1 MLDRDNMI
9 MTINNLFQTIFDYQ
23 DRIDYLNSEIE
34 KITEDTVR
42 NAAKAKLIYFEELV
56 HELEAEVI
64 VLVANVL
71 VNRFEEKSTSKKNEE
86 SD

>member
-1 MLDRDNMI
+1 MTERDKIVN
-9 MTINNLFQTIFDYQ
+9 TINNLFQTIFDYQ
-23 DRIDYLNSEIE
+23 DKIVYLNGEIE

-42 NAAKAKLIYFEELV
+42 NAAKTKLISFEEIV

-71 VNRFEEKSTSKKNEE
+71 VNRFEEKSTSKKDEE